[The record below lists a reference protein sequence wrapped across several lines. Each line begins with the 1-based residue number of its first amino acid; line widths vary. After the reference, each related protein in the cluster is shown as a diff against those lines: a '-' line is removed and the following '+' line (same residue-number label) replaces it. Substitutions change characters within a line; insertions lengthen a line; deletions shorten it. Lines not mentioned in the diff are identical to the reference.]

1 MKSGERSSLDKWQKY
16 RNALQS
22 DYGINLSFSEAERMQ
37 HRNHLEKHPT
47 EWMKF
52 FFPKYASSDFAPFHI
67 KFIDRVLNNPEWYEV
82 VSWSRE
88 LAKDTVTMF
97 AVLYLVL
104 TGKKKFIVLV
114 SSSEDAAIELLM
126 PYMLNLESNLR
137 LIAYYGQQKN
147 IGDWEEGNFS
157 TQNGA
162 KFIAIGAGQS
172 PRGKKN
178 EEVRPDCIIATDL
191 DTDED
196 VRNITTV
203 KKKFDWF
210 EQALLPTR
218 SISKPLLAIVLG
230 NIIAKTCCVTLA
242 AQKADKHD
250 IVNIRDKN
258 GKSTW
263 PAKNTEEMIDRVL
276 SKISTRSAQQEYF
289 NNPLSEGD
297 TFKEITWGKC
307 PPLTSLPYAVL
318 YADPAPSNK
327 DKQKTGSSYKSV
339 FLVGYKDAKFYIYT
353 GFLDQVPNAEFVN
366 WFYYLRDYVGGK
378 TQMYNY
384 IENNT
389 LQDPFYE
396 QVFMPLFAKNGKEKG
411 FISIVPDTRKKPD
424 KFVRIEGNLEPL
436 NRNNQLIFNIE
447 ERNNPN
453 MQRLEEQFLLIN
465 PQLKSPAD
473 GPDCIEGA
481 VYILNLKRERLSHE
495 AIFVGNKSLNA
506 KRY

>member
-1 MKSGERSSLDKWQKY
+1 MRPGERSSLDKWQHY
-16 RNALQS
+16 RKSLLS
-22 DYGINLSFSEAERMQ
+22 DSGVDLSISEAERMK
-37 HRNHLEKHPT
+37 HRTYLEAHPL

-52 FFPKYASSDFAPFHI
+52 FFPKYASSEFAPFHVR
-67 KFIDRVLNNPEWYEV
+67 FINRVLGAPEWYEV

-88 LAKDTVTMF
+88 LAKDTVAMF
-97 AVLYLVL
+97 VLLYLVL
-104 TGKKKFIVLV
+104 TGQKKFIVLV
-114 SSSEDAAIELLM
+114 SSGEDAAIELLM
-126 PYMLNLESNLR
+126 PYMLNLESNQR

-147 IGDWEEGNFS
+147 YGDWEEGNFS
-157 TQNGA
+157 TQGGA
-162 KFIAIGAGQS
+162 KFIALGAGQS

-196 VRNITTV
+196 VRNITTA

-218 SISKPLLAIVLG
+218 SISKPLLVLILG

-250 IVNIRDKN
+250 VVNIRDKN

-276 SKISTRSAQQEYF
+276 SKISTKSAQQEYY

-307 PPLTSLPYAVL
+307 PQLSSLPYAVV
-318 YADPAPSNK
+318 YADPATSNK
-327 DKQKTGSSYKSV
+327 DKQKSGGSYKSV
-339 FLVGYKDAKFYIYT
+339 FLVGYKDSKFYIYN
-353 GFLDQVPNAEFVN
+353 GFLDQVPNAEFVG
-366 WFYYLRDYVGGK
+366 WFYAIRDYVSKK
-378 TQMYNY
+378 TQLYNY

-389 LQDPFYE
+389 LQDPFFE
-396 QVFMPLFAKNGKEKG
+396 QVFIPLFAALGKERG
-411 FISIVPDTRKKPD
+411 LIGIVPDSRKKPD

-436 NRNNQLIFNIE
+436 NRNGQLIFNID
-447 ERNNPN
+447 ERDNLN
-453 MQRLEEQFLLIN
+453 MQRLEEQFLLLN

-481 VYILNLKRERLSHE
+481 VYILNEKRARLSSDSLV
-495 AIFVGNKSLNA
+495 IGKNKINS

>member
-1 MKSGERSSLDKWQKY
+1 MRPGERSSLEKWQHY
-16 RNALQS
+16 RKSLLS
-22 DYGINLSFSEAERMQ
+22 DSGVDLSMSEAERMK
-37 HRNHLEKHPT
+37 HRAYLEAHPL

-52 FFPKYASSDFAPFHI
+52 FFPKYASSEFAPFHVR
-67 KFIDRVLNNPEWYEV
+67 FINRVLDNPEWYEV

-88 LAKDTVTMF
+88 LAKDTIAMF
-97 AVLYLVL
+97 VLLYLVL
-104 TGKKKFIVLV
+104 TGQKKFIVLV
-114 SSSEDAAIELLM
+114 SSSEDAATELLM
-126 PYMLNLESNLR
+126 PYMLNLESNQR

-147 IGDWEEGNFS
+147 YGDWEEGNFS
-157 TQNGA
+157 TQGGA
-162 KFIAIGAGQS
+162 KFIALGAGQS

-210 EQALLPTR
+210 EQALMPTR
-218 SISKPLLAIVLG
+218 SISKPLLVLILG

-242 AQKADKHD
+242 ALKADKHD

-258 GKSTW
+258 GKSSW

-276 SKISTRSAQQEYF
+276 SKISTKSAQQEYF

-307 PPLTSLPYAVL
+307 PPLESLPFVVN
-318 YADPAPSNK
+318 YADPSPSNK
-327 DKQKTGSSYKSV
+327 DKQKKGVSYKST
-339 FLVGYKDAKFYIYT
+339 FIIGYKNGKFYIYN
-353 GFLDQVPNAEFVN
+353 GFLAQVPNAEFVG
-366 WFYYLRDYVGGK
+366 WFYVMRDYVGKK
-378 TQMYNY
+378 TQIYNY

-396 QVFMPLFAKNGKEKG
+396 QVFIPLFAALGKERG
-411 FISIVPDTRKKPD
+411 IISIVPDSRKKPD

-436 NRNNQLIFNIE
+436 NRNGQLIFNIE
-447 ERNNPN
+447 ERDNPN

-465 PQLKSPAD
+465 PQLNSPAD
-473 GPDCIEGA
+473 GPDCVEGG
-481 VYILNLKRERLSHE
+481 VYITNEKLARLSSD
-495 AIFVGNKSLNA
+495 SLVIGKNQTNS